1 MPSVGNDALFSDRTN
16 KSYQVIFRCYTMVRS
31 WITALLLA
39 AAVTDAAAVKPDL
52 VVGNPR
58 GLLGK
63 RAPSPDVLTNKLV
76 PLKTVTLPLSWQ
88 SSHHQKKT
96 LNRRQSTSNNT
107 SGGITAISNPQQLAY
122 VAEVTWGNQTFDML
136 LDTGSS
142 DTWLLQEGFQCLS
155 SNGSAVAV
163 RNIQP
168 CVSLGSRKLATLG

>member
-1 MPSVGNDALFSDRTN
+1 
-16 KSYQVIFRCYTMVRS
+16 MVRS

-39 AAVTDAAAVKPDL
+39 AAVADAAAVKPDL

-63 RAPSPDVLTNKLV
+63 RAPSPDVLTDNLV
-76 PLKTVTLPLSWQ
+76 PLKTVTLPLPWK
-88 SSHHQKKT
+88 SSRYQRKT
-96 LNRRQSTSNNT
+96 LNRRQSSANST
-107 SGGITAISNPQQLAY
+107 SGGITTISNPQQLAY

-155 SNGSAVAV
+155 SNGSAIAV
-163 RNIQP
+163 RNIRP
-168 CVSLGSRKLATLG
+168 CVSSGSRELATLG

>member
-1 MPSVGNDALFSDRTN
+1 VLGTTRCFQPH
-16 KSYQVIFRCYTMVRS
+16 KQVLSFFRHYTMVRS

-39 AAVTDAAAVKPDL
+39 AAVNDAAAVKPDL
-52 VVGNPR
+52 VMGKPR

-63 RAPSPDVLTNKLV
+63 RAPSPDVLTNNLV
-76 PLKTVTLPLSWQ
+76 PLKTVTMPLSWQ
-88 SSHHQKKT
+88 SSSHQRKT
-96 LNRRQSTSNNT
+96 LNRRQLTGNST
-107 SGGITAISNPQQLAY
+107 SGGNTTISNPQQLAY

-168 CVSLGSRKLATLG
+168 CVSLGLRMLATLG

>member
-1 MPSVGNDALFSDRTN
+1 
-16 KSYQVIFRCYTMVRS
+16 MVRS

-39 AAVTDAAAVKPDL
+39 AAVTDAASVKPDL
-52 VVGNPR
+52 AVPR

-63 RAPSPDVLTNKLV
+63 RAPSPDVLTDNFV
-76 PLKTVTLPLSWQ
+76 PLKRVTLPLSWK
-88 SSHHQKKT
+88 SSHHQRRA
-96 LNRRQSTSNNT
+96 LNRRQSTGN
-107 SGGITAISNPQQLAY
+107 ITTISNPQQLAY

-155 SNGSAVAV
+155 SNGSAIAV

-168 CVSLGSRKLATLG
+168 VFLWVRGSWSPLARLRKVLRNF